1 MKGAAYTFPESSRHE
16 TINTGSEPRLLLGP
30 MSEEGFAV
38 GGPTTTTIAGDASNV
53 YIRQIEGSY
62 EYSFDQINWVLF
74 NTPTTVINTDTGAG
88 ILTVEFVSDFEF
100 TSINDYF
107 ICGSSHIQFGS
118 ASLKNDG
125 SRPIIT
131 VDGISDY
138 LGLIRNGTSGSD
150 GYSNITVFN
159 LAVNATNGSTL
170 ATNGGWIGHEYFGK
184 GAIENYIINCASN
197 GPISENSGGIV
208 GSSAASGALSNLTI
222 IGCSSSG
229 LIGTAAGGIVGSVA
243 GTDGGEINCQSCWTT
258 GDIDVSGGGI
268 LGSNASSGLI
278 KWCYSTGDISGGAGG
293 ICGAVCAVDGRIVTI
308 EYCYS
313 EGDIAA
319 NAGGIVGANAANAYI
334 SYCYSLGNMAATTSG
349 GIFAATNSTAYLVN
363 YCYTVGTV
371 TGSQGYIIGASGEFP
386 PNCFSE
392 AFSNP
397 PGGTWNPDN
406 ANTALNVGGSEE
418 FAYVFFN
425 NPSQPYELS
434 YVGYTPYT
442 RANIDLSFIPALEKE
457 FGSSVSAGSSTAAA
471 IVPGKNYTLFS
482 TPFQEIPNSITID
495 PNTGIISTTAET
507 VPGFYGFGVRNTG
520 SYYISFYGLDV
531 LEAAGTY
538 IDGSGGTT
546 VYIRQSEGDNEYS
559 YNLEDWNIFTSPPI
573 FRNTDTTTGMFTVE
587 FDSDILFNSSEEYFI
602 CGTSHIQ
609 FGSTS
614 LNEDGSRP
622 VITINDVADYPGL
635 IQNGTVDVSGYSNI
649 HVFNLLVDV
658 SNGSTLVNDGG
669 WLGQE
674 YFGKDASD
682 NYIINC
688 SSTGPISSEGGGIV
702 GAHAGSEAGAS
713 LTIIGCSS
721 SGEIDNEAGGIAGRH
736 AGNDGGSIRC
746 ESCWST
752 GFIGNEGGGITGED
766 TENATILNCYSTG
779 EIDNESGG
787 ICGQDCSNSTITN
800 CYSTGSI
807 GSQAGGIVGEYA
819 SGLTITNCYS
829 LGSIGSD
836 AGGIIGPTEGTNTIT
851 NCYTAGT
858 VTDDL
863 GYIIGESDE
872 IPLTCF
878 SEAFTYTPGGT
889 WNSTHA
895 NTVLQG
901 LPTPVVGTTWV
912 ATVTNEPYELFNM
925 GYTPYTAENVII
937 VEGDMILNRGV
948 SESITAGASTN
959 AGLVP
964 GRSYT
969 ILQIADGNSGSITIN
984 STTGVISTSGS
995 TAPGTYTIY
1004 LRNTGSYNITEYIL
1018 SFIGNSD
1025 LSCCDRPTFALGP
1038 NTGYA
1043 EYTELRA
1050 GNIMMETV
1058 RRQNLSYDQLMT
1070 IRKAQSS
1077 KK

>member
-1 MKGAAYTFPESSRHE
+1 MPTLTSVSVLEAEHIASFLAMEEVQVAKQQIDARTSGSVYFTVGMTDAIKAVLKKTFDLDLLDTKSVPLRWIKGDIAPHVDVGTAAFDTTHLMYLTDSPGELVVDGTSYPITKGTAYTFPESLRHE

-38 GGPTTTTIAGDASNV
+38 GVPTTNSITGAGNTIV
-53 YIRQIEGSY
+53 YIHQVGSAY
-62 EYSFDQINWVLF
+62 EYSYDQTTWYLF
-74 NTPTTVINTDTGAG
+74 TTPTTIINTDTGAG
-88 ILTVEFVSDFEF
+88 ILTVEFASDFDL
-100 TSINDYF
+100 TSVNDYF
-107 ICGSSHIQFGS
+107 ICGS
-118 ASLKNDG
+118 
-125 SRPIIT
+125 
-131 VDGISDY
+131 
-138 LGLIRNGTSGSD
+138 
-150 GYSNITVFN
+150 
-159 LAVNATNGSTL
+159 
-170 ATNGGWIGHEYFGK
+170 
-184 GAIENYIINCASN
+184 
-197 GPISENSGGIV
+197 
-208 GSSAASGALSNLTI
+208 
-222 IGCSSSG
+222 
-229 LIGTAAGGIVGSVA
+229 
-243 GTDGGEINCQSCWTT
+243 
-258 GDIDVSGGGI
+258 
-268 LGSNASSGLI
+268 
-278 KWCYSTGDISGGAGG
+278 
-293 ICGAVCAVDGRIVTI
+293 
-308 EYCYS
+308 
-313 EGDIAA
+313 
-319 NAGGIVGANAANAYI
+319 
-334 SYCYSLGNMAATTSG
+334 
-349 GIFAATNSTAYLVN
+349 
-363 YCYTVGTV
+363 
-371 TGSQGYIIGASGEFP
+371 
-386 PNCFSE
+386 
-392 AFSNP
+392 
-397 PGGTWNPDN
+397 
-406 ANTALNVGGSEE
+406 
-418 FAYVFFN
+418 N
-425 NPSQPYELS
+425 N
-434 YVGYTPYT
+434 
-442 RANIDLSFIPALEKE
+442 
-457 FGSSVSAGSSTAAA
+457 
-471 IVPGKNYTLFS
+471 
-482 TPFQEIPNSITID
+482 
-495 PNTGIISTTAET
+495 
-507 VPGFYGFGVRNTG
+507 
-520 SYYISFYGLDV
+520 
-531 LEAAGTY
+531 
-538 IDGSGGTT
+538 
-546 VYIRQSEGDNEYS
+546 
-559 YNLEDWNIFTSPPI
+559 
-573 FRNTDTTTGMFTVE
+573 
-587 FDSDILFNSSEEYFI
+587 
-602 CGTSHIQ
+602 IQ

-614 LNEDGSRP
+614 LNDDGTRP
-622 VITINDVADYPGL
+622 VITINGVTEYPGL
-635 IQNGTVDVSGYSNI
+635 IQNALYDGVTYIGYNNITICNLVVNSVD
-649 HVFNLLVDV
+649 
-658 SNGSTLVNDGG
+658 GSTLIGDGG
-669 WLGQE
+669 WVGQE
-674 YFGKDASD
+674 YFGVGASG
-682 NYIINC
+682 NRIVNC
-688 SSTGPISSEGGGIV
+688 SSTGPISNEGGGIV
-702 GAHAGSEAGAS
+702 GAHAGSEAGAI

-721 SGEIDNEAGGIAGRH
+721 SGEIDNEAGGIAGRY
-736 AGNDGGSIRC
+736 AGENGGSIRC

-787 ICGQDCSNSTITN
+787 ICGQDCENSTITG
-800 CYSTGSI
+800 CYSTGPI
-807 GSQAGGIVGEYA
+807 GAQAGGIVGEYA
-819 SGLTITNCYS
+819 SGVTITNCYS

-851 NCYTAGT
+851 NCYTVGA

-863 GYIIGESDE
+863 GYIIGDSDE

-895 NTVLQG
+895 NTVLEG

-969 ILQIADGNSGSITIN
+969 ILQIAGGNSGSITIN